1 MLNIFI
7 IFVDKMLINRCFED
21 IIFWFE
27 IWMKVS
33 FIEIIIEEVV
43 VLKCYFF
50 YILLV
55 YIEISGIFVVFMW
68 IWYDMVCLIFVL
80 KLNRFVFI
88 IWMIVWNLYINLKL
102 ISWSENNVLLIIV
115 WVDNVCR

>member
-1 MLNIFI
+1 MFWGYYFLIWDLNESEFYWDYYWRSSSFEML
-7 IFVDKMLINRCFED
+7 
-21 IIFWFE
+21 
-27 IWMKVS
+27 
-33 FIEIIIEEVV
+33 
-43 VLKCYFF
+43 FF
-50 YILLV
+50 YILFV

-88 IWMIVWNLYINLKL
+88 IWMIVWNLDINLKL
-102 ISWSENNVLLIIV
+102 ISWNENNVLLIIV